1 MARASKEL
9 LDAQIAKTEKK
20 VIDLGNRYQAACDEL
35 NALREKRKAIDHDEL
50 IAAYVKSG
58 KSHSEVMRFL
68 LGSDLDDADVVEE
81 SSAAGP
87 KRRGRPRKNVTE
99 M

>member
-68 LGSDLDDADVVEE
+68 LGSDLVDSDATGE
-81 SSAAGP
+81 SSSESP
-87 KRRGRPRKNVTE
+87 KRRGRPRKSVAE